1 MTTTLQSQ
9 SSPPPITYPP
19 LPNYYGESPGTLLQR
34 VETPLGQTWQQ
45 VARVIVPKR
54 ELTINIEPIPF
65 LEWQKIVS
73 FLVWSQKEH
82 RQEAM
87 IHGYYHPDT
96 HDWIIEPPHQTPNGM
111 TVGNDDHR
119 VINNER
125 DTELASQGYVM
136 RFTTHHHCDAGAG
149 QSGTDKDDEWSK
161 PAGFHVTLGH
171 MEKQTL
177 DIHHRVVYTVPA
189 LIVEDQVLQPASK
202 KQITNDQYYLLSFIE
217 NPALELI
224 ATYPE
229 VTIDVK
235 GFYTTPY
242 TTPFPDSWKE
252 RIHIRPITTQITS
265 NAGPIFSDR
274 DAKIIRQASIQSI
287 THYATWIWNNFQPK
301 NGNVPAQAV
310 FQSNAAPDKL
320 APELKLKNASVG
332 DRQLYDSIYRFM
344 INCDFMN
351 LKELLAEISD
361 PKITEKRLMN
371 WIFQRPAFQQQR
383 ELKTNH
389 LTEQE
394 LAEAYYAGH
403 FPYGT

>member
-1 MTTTLQSQ
+1 
-9 SSPPPITYPP
+9 
-19 LPNYYGESPGTLLQR
+19 
-34 VETPLGQTWQQ
+34 
-45 VARVIVPKR
+45 
-54 ELTINIEPIPF
+54 
-65 LEWQKIVS
+65 
-73 FLVWSQKEH
+73 
-82 RQEAM
+82 
-87 IHGYYHPDT
+87 
-96 HDWIIEPPHQTPNGM
+96 
-111 TVGNDDHR
+111 
-119 VINNER
+119 
-125 DTELASQGYVM
+125 M

-389 LTEQE
+389 PTEQE